1 MSEIVISSRVG
12 VCQPIGFKFG
22 FSAGLIGLVLFQVGG
37 AEFDAAQWESM
48 AAQCDKCNQSEFC

>member
-1 MSEIVISSRVG
+1 MLE
-12 VCQPIGFKFG
+12 CEQIGFKFG